1 MAHYSE
7 QAQDVFGLSIAQYLF
22 SPTSEKHGLTILSF
36 SHLKRGSDQKLCHV
50 CEALKETVQM
60 LAPLGGR
67 LAAFYV
73 HTRLPVGMQQWN
85 RVQAVAGPLQV
96 SHRNQCL
103 LDSKQVLLAHW
114 NCKLS
119 HLHHGIEGA
128 ATVTATHWWH
138 LCSWGAP
145 TLGRVWGHKQG
156 TAAVSRVFQV
166 CQGGPCSG
174 QRLLQ
179 VPRQCTF
186 SVTIPWGQWASLH
199 GLKGIIV
206 CRKQRKVRPWQGGH
220 GKAEQTRDNPA

>member
-96 SHRNQCL
+96 SHRN
-103 LDSKQVLLAHW
+103 
-114 NCKLS
+114 
-119 HLHHGIEGA
+119 
-128 ATVTATHWWH
+128 
-138 LCSWGAP
+138 
-145 TLGRVWGHKQG
+145 
-156 TAAVSRVFQV
+156 
-166 CQGGPCSG
+166 
-174 QRLLQ
+174 
-179 VPRQCTF
+179 
-186 SVTIPWGQWASLH
+186 
-199 GLKGIIV
+199 
-206 CRKQRKVRPWQGGH
+206 
-220 GKAEQTRDNPA
+220 